1 MSVQSAGEG
10 AGSTFTMDMP
20 IWTSSNTEHH
30 ATVKRIM
37 TKETLE
43 ALQSYSRECIT
54 DTADY
59 SRESVRRACS
69 VLPCDDEIAGVWL
82 QNNRSEITNIPNT
95 SSLNVLVVDDV
106 SLNRKMLCRSISSN
120 FNHIAQA
127 RDGEEAIRYAMNGGY
142 RRPHII
148 LMDYVMPNMDGPTA
162 TKELRALGYKG
173 MIIGVTGNAL
183 PADVDIFLS
192 AGATCVLTKPFRP
205 EELYAAIAGMSV
217 HIKLISNQTYHFSI
231 LTQLS
236 SILNMLYQDPWKGSK
251 YRMYTINSFFVV
263 LKFFYLLNIYFALR
277 SSIR

>member
-1 MSVQSAGEG
+1 
-10 AGSTFTMDMP
+10 MP

-173 MIIGVTGNAL
+173 MIIGVTGHAL

-205 EELYAAIAGMSV
+205 EELYAAIAGMYLHSFSLCY
-217 HIKLISNQTYHFSI
+217 KL
-231 LTQLS
+231 
-236 SILNMLYQDPWKGSK
+236 P
-251 YRMYTINSFFVV
+251 
-263 LKFFYLLNIYFALR
+263 
-277 SSIR
+277 